1 MKRFSG
7 KVAIVTGSTQGIGFS
22 IARKLGLDGARV
34 LISSRKQSNVDEA
47 VKKLRNEQVDVE
59 GIVCHV
65 GKASDRESLVGVALQ
80 KFGRIDILVNNAGM
94 NPHFGSLL
102 DVEEKVWDKIF
113 DTNVKA
119 GFLLSKMVIPHM
131 EKQGGGNIVFNSSI
145 TGYVPFVGIAA
156 YSVSKTAVLGL
167 VKALAITCGHMN
179 IRVNGIAPG
188 VVQTEFSKSL
198 WEDEEAQKF
207 HKDNIPLGRLANADD
222 CAGAVSF
229 LCSEDAN
236 YITGEVIMITGGI
249 NARL

>member
-7 KVAIVTGSTQGIGFS
+7 KVAIVTGSTQGIGYS
-22 IARKLGLDGARV
+22 IARRLGLDGARV

-47 VKKLRNEQVDVE
+47 VKKLRSEKLDVE

-65 GKASDRESLVGVALQ
+65 GKASDRESLVSTALQ
-80 KFGRIDILVNNAGM
+80 KFGQIDILVNNAGM
-94 NPHFGSLL
+94 NPHFGSML
-102 DVEEKVWDKIF
+102 DVSESQWDKIF
-113 DTNVKA
+113 DINVKA
-119 GFLLSKMVIPHM
+119 GFLLSKLVVPHM

-145 TGYVPFVGIAA
+145 AGFVPFQGIAA

-167 VKALAITCGHMN
+167 VKALAITCGSMN

-188 VVQTEFSKSL
+188 IVQTEFSKSL
-198 WEDEEAQKF
+198 WEEEEARKF
-207 HKDNIPLGRLANADD
+207 QEGNIPLGRMAKADD
-222 CAGAVSF
+222 CAGTVSF

-236 YITGEVIMITGGI
+236 YITGEVVMITGGI

>member
-7 KVAIVTGSTQGIGFS
+7 KVAIVTGSTQGIGYS

-47 VKKLRNEQVDVE
+47 VKKLRSEKVEVE
-59 GIVCHV
+59 GMVCHV
-65 GKASDRESLVGVALQ
+65 GKAGDRESLIGTALQ

-102 DVEEKVWDKIF
+102 DVSESAWDKIF
-113 DTNVKA
+113 DVNVKA
-119 GFLLSKMVIPHM
+119 GFLLSKLVIPHM

-145 TGYVPFVGIAA
+145 TGYVPFQGIAA

-167 VKALAITCGHMN
+167 VKALASTVGHLN

-188 VVQTEFSKSL
+188 VIKTEFSKSM

-207 HKDNIPLGRLANADD
+207 HEANIPLGRLATADD
-222 CAGAVSF
+222 CAGTVSF
-229 LCSEDAN
+229 LCSEDAA
-236 YITGEVIMITGGI
+236 YVTGEVVMITGGI